1 MNEHDLTGL
10 EADLQ
15 RLKPAEAPPAVM
27 ARLVVATESSAR
39 PPLEL
44 PKREASLWEL
54 WSPLLRWL
62 APAAA
67 VLGVVFLAVT
77 RSTTAPKSPIVPA
90 MSNSPLK
97 ADDVQLARQL
107 VGAFDAVAELPGGET
122 VRFRCHE
129 WTDQMT
135 LRDAARG
142 IEVVQS
148 TPSFEV
154 VRVRFETY

>member
-1 MNEHDLTGL
+1 MKEPELTGI

-15 RLKPAEAPPAVM
+15 RLKPAAPPEAFM
-27 ARLVVATESSAR
+27 RRLVAATEASVR
-39 PPLEL
+39 PKLAQPN
-44 PKREASLWEL
+44 RQASLWEM
-54 WSPLLRWL
+54 WKRRLRWL

-67 VLGVVFLAVT
+67 GVGLVIFGVT
-77 RSTTAPKSPIVPA
+77 RPLIAPKTLVVPVA
-90 MSNSPLK
+90 SNPPLK

-122 VRFRCHE
+122 VRFRCQE

-154 VRVRFETY
+154 IPVRFETY

>member
-1 MNEHDLTGL
+1 MNDHDLTVI

-15 RLKPAEAPPAVM
+15 RLKPAEPPAAFM
-27 ARLVVATESSAR
+27 ARLVAAAESFAR
-39 PPLEL
+39 PPVGE
-44 PKREASLWEL
+44 PNREASLWEL
-54 WSPLLRWL
+54 WSRRLRWL

-67 VLGVVFLAVT
+67 VASLVIFGVT
-77 RSTTAPKSPIVPA
+77 RSMIAPKSPA
-90 MSNSPLK
+90 SSSPLK

-135 LRDAARG
+135 LRDASRG

-154 VRVRFETY
+154 TPVRFETY